1 MVVLCTER
9 RKKMEKEQLK
19 AWKIRKIVVT
29 ILDIFQSLVGQKISQ
44 QSFRN
49 IFIFRFSKFLVA
61 ITNLIINRRHQL
73 AKECSIFGLYLS
85 LIWVSGVDPSSS
97 AQFTKDLV

>member
-61 ITNLIINRRHQL
+61 ITNLIINRGHQL
-73 AKECSIFGLYLS
+73 AKEC
-85 LIWVSGVDPSSS
+85 
-97 AQFTKDLV
+97 